1 MPTRAPALAS
11 PETEAGAGV
20 EAEADAEVPTRAPAL
35 ASPLAKDCASLVVSV
50 DY

>member
-1 MPTRAPALAS
+1 MSTRAPALVS
-11 PETEAGAGV
+11 LKTEAGAGV